1 MSDLPAPPTRERR
14 LLPVVVVV
22 AVLAVVVFGGFVTAG
37 ALSDAT
43 GPPVDVG
50 GVVRI
55 HPLSGWELARRF
67 GDPPSVRL
75 TRGGASLDV
84 GAVSFSGTGEELLRE
99 YVAQVLEPDA
109 DQLSVSRPEP
119 VTLDSGRRGATAS
132 YVGTFGDVQTPIE
145 GEVTAV
151 VSGSG
156 VGVVFD
162 GWTPFGLLQHVLG
175 DLRTMIERAE
185 IT

>member
-1 MSDLPAPPTRERR
+1 MTELPAPPTRERR
-14 LLPVVVVV
+14 ILPVVAVV
-22 AVLAVVVFGGFVTAG
+22 AVLAAVVFGGYVTAG
-37 ALSDAT
+37 ALSEAT

-55 HPLSGWELARRF
+55 HPLSGWELAGRF

-75 TRGGASLDV
+75 TRGSASLDV
-84 GAVSFSGTGEELLRE
+84 AAVSFSGTGEDLLRE

-109 DQLSVSRPEP
+109 EQLSVGRPEP
-119 VTLDSGRRGATAS
+119 VTLASGVRGATIS

-162 GWTPFGLLQHVLG
+162 GWTPFGLLQHALG
-175 DLRTMIERAE
+175 DLRTMTESAE
-185 IT
+185 IA